1 MSAAPLQLGSSAASA
16 RRALA
21 AAFRAYG
28 LDNPNLDARV
38 LIAHA
43 LDVDHADLA
52 AGVGGRLTAAEL
64 GRIADFAARR
74 LAREPVARI
83 IGAKEFWS
91 LTLQITPDVLVPR
104 PETETVVEAALG
116 AVDPEARRQ
125 QALRIADLGTG
136 SGALLLALLKE
147 FPNATGVGTDR
158 SPSALAVAWGNA
170 VRHEMLRRL
179 AFVACDYGTAL
190 AGGYDLVVANPPY
203 IPTNQI
209 DSLAPEVREYDPHL
223 ALDGGEDGL
232 DGIRVIAADAKRLLR
247 PGGVIVV
254 EMGLGQASGVAALF
268 AQAGLANTSTR
279 ADLAGIARAFMA
291 RNP

>member
-38 LIAHA
+38 LVAHA
-43 LDVDHADLA
+43 LDADHADLA
-52 AGVGGRLTAAEL
+52 AGVGGRLSAAEL
-64 GRIADFAARR
+64 ERIANFAMRR

-83 IGAKEFWS
+83 LSAKEFWS
-91 LTLQITPDVLVPR
+91 LSLQVTEDVLVPR
-104 PETETVVEAALG
+104 PETETVVEAALS
-116 AVDPEARRQ
+116 AIDPDARRQ
-125 QALRIADLGTG
+125 QPLRIADLGTG

-147 FPNATGVGTDR
+147 FPNAVGVGTDR
-158 SPSALAVAWGNA
+158 SPRALEVAWGNA
-170 VRHEMLRRL
+170 VRHELSKRA
-179 AFVACDYGTAL
+179 AFVCCDYGAAL
-190 AGGYDLVVANPPY
+190 AGGFDLVVANPPY

-209 DSLAPEVREYDPHL
+209 DTLAPEVREHDPHL

-232 DGIRVIAADAKRLLR
+232 DGMRVIANDARRLLR
-247 PGGVIVV
+247 SGGVIAV
-254 EMGLGQASGVAALF
+254 EMGLGQASSVAALF
-268 AQAGLANTSTR
+268 AQAGLSNPATR
-279 ADLAGIARAFMA
+279 ADLSGIARAFIA